1 MNALRTRLY
10 AKGAAFILLVLVAAS
25 NLPDVICG
33 ALGL

>member
-1 MNALRTRLY
+1 MTDRIAI
-10 AKGAAFILLVLVAAS
+10 KGAVLIAMLLLAAS

>member
-1 MNALRTRLY
+1 MTDRIAL
-10 AKGAAFILLVLVAAS
+10 KGAVFILVLIVAAS

>member
-1 MNALRTRLY
+1 MTDRIAL
-10 AKGAAFILLVLVAAS
+10 KGAVLIAMLLLAAS

>member
-1 MNALRTRLY
+1 MISRLY
-10 AKGAAFILLVLVAAS
+10 LKGAALIAMLLLAAS